1 MYSKVK
7 IMGHPVHPML
17 VNFPISFYVST
28 LIAFIIYSVSG
39 DPFWFKM
46 GIAANIAGIVMA
58 LTAATFGF
66 IDWTYGI
73 PSGAPARDTG
83 LKHMV
88 LNVMALILFVICLIS
103 NAGQWGAAI
112 PVSRGTVILPLLGVI
127 STIGAGYFGW
137 TLVQNHHVGV
147 EFSPDE
153 ERCMRDVGGFDERT
167 A

>member
-1 MYSKVK
+1 MYSKIK

-17 VNFPISFYVST
+17 VNFPIAFYVST

-39 DPFWFKM
+39 DAFWFKV

-58 LTAATFGF
+58 LTAAVFGF
-66 IDWTYGI
+66 IDWSFGI
-73 PSGAPARDTG
+73 PSGASAKDTG
-83 LKHMV
+83 LKHML
-88 LNVMALILFVICLIS
+88 LNVTALILFIVCLTLNS
-103 NAGQWGAAI
+103 GQWNAI
-112 PVSRGTVILPLLGVI
+112 VPVSKGAVILPLLGVI
-127 STIGAGYFGW
+127 STVGAGYFGW

-153 ERCMRDVGGFDERT
+153 ERCMSDVSRFDKKT

>member
-17 VNFPISFYVST
+17 VNFPIAFYVST

-39 DPFWFKM
+39 DPFWFKV
-46 GIAANIAGIVMA
+46 GIAANVAGIVMA
-58 LTAATFGF
+58 LTAAVFGF
-66 IDWTYGI
+66 IDWTYGV
-73 PSGAPARDTG
+73 PSGTSAKGTG
-83 LKHMV
+83 LKHLL
-88 LNVMALILFVICLIS
+88 LNVTALILFIICLIL
-103 NAGQWGAAI
+103 NAGQWSAVI
-112 PVSRGTVILPLLGVI
+112 PASRGTVILPLLGVI

-153 ERCMRDVGGFDERT
+153 ERCISDVSGFDKKT